1 LSFQCER
8 ATLNTN
14 MNQQILEET
23 ARALVSRGKGIL
35 AADESSGTI
44 EKRFKSI
51 GVESNE
57 DTRRAY
63 RELLFTTPNMEE
75 YVSGVI
81 LFDETI
87 RTNASDG
94 NNFARILEGKG
105 VIPGIKVDKGTV
117 SMAESPEEKITE
129 GLDGLRE
136 RLEEYKNFGARF
148 TKWRAVITIGDTI
161 PTDTCIEANAEDL
174 ARYAAQAQELDLV
187 PIVEPEVLMD
197 GQHDLDTCRKVT
209 YRTLKS
215 VFMKLSDHNVLLS
228 GMLLKPNMVVPGKES
243 GQELDPKKV
252 AEATVQM
259 FKEVVPAEVAGV
271 VFLSGGM
278 SSQEA
283 SACLNE
289 MNKLENLP
297 WQLSFSYGRAL
308 QEDALKTWTGVE
320 GNKEKAQKVFLHRA
334 KMNSLARSGK
344 YSSDMEDDI
353 HV

>member
-1 LSFQCER
+1 
-8 ATLNTN
+8 
-14 MNQQILEET
+14 MNQQTLHDT
-23 ARALVSRGKGIL
+23 AQALVSAKKGIL
-35 AADESSGTI
+35 AADESLPTI
-44 EKRFKSI
+44 EKRFASLGI
-51 GVESNE
+51 ESTE

-63 RELLFTTPNMEE
+63 RELLFTTPNVEE
-75 YVSGVI
+75 YISGVI

-105 VIPGIKVDKGTV
+105 IIPGIKVDKGTV
-117 SMAESPEEKITE
+117 AMAESPEEKITE

-148 TKWRAVITIGDTI
+148 TKWRGVITIGENI
-161 PTDTCIEANAEDL
+161 PTDTCIEANAETL
-174 ARYAAQAQELDLV
+174 ARYAALAQEVELV

-197 GQHDLDTCRKVT
+197 GKHDLDTCRKVT
-209 YRTLKS
+209 YRTLKM
-215 VFMKLSDHNVLLS
+215 VFMKLSEHNVLLS

-243 GQELDPKKV
+243 GQALDPKEV

-259 FKEVVPAEVAGV
+259 FKEVVPAEVPGV

-283 SACLNE
+283 TSCLNE
-289 MNKLENLP
+289 MNKMENLP

-308 QEDALKTWTGVE
+308 QEDAMKIWSGSDE
-320 GNKEKAQKVFLHRA
+320 KKEEAQKAFLHRA
-334 KMNSLARSGK
+334 KMNSFARSGK
-344 YSSDMEDDI
+344 YSSDMEGDM